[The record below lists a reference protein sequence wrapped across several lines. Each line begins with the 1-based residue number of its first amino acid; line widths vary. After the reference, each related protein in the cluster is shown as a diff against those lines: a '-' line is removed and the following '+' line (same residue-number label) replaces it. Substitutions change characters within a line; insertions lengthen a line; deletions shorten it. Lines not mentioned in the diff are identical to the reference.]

1 MNSIYLEAVEYAQEF
16 AALYPNIWKEN
27 QYTLLTKL

>member
-16 AALYPNIWKEN
+16 AALYPNIWKEKPIHIVN
-27 QYTLLTKL
+27 